1 MARTVLIDSG
11 PIVAA
16 LRRRDQYHDWARAQF
31 EATTEPFLTCEGV
44 ISESLFLL
52 ERAPGGK
59 ASLCNLLGR
68 GIIVPEFSFQE
79 QLTETI
85 HLISRYQDAPM
96 SFADACLVRMAEL
109 RDEAII
115 LTTDTDFRI
124 YRKKSR
130 QVIPLLIPEEPH
142 AKTQSRKGKTK

>member
-16 LRRRDQYHDWARAQF
+16 LRDRDQYHGWARAQF
-31 EATTEPFLTCEGV
+31 ESSTVPFVTCEGV
-44 ISESLFLL
+44 VSESLFLL

-59 ASLCNLLGR
+59 ASLCGLLER
-68 GIIVPEFSFQE
+68 GIIVVDFSFKD
-79 QLTETI
+79 QLTETVR
-85 HLISRYQDAPM
+85 LIRRYQDTPM

-109 RDEAII
+109 RGEAVI

-124 YRKKSR
+124 YRKKGR
-130 QVIPLLIPEEPH
+130 QVIPLLIPE
-142 AKTQSRKGKTK
+142 Q

>member
-11 PIVAA
+11 PIAAA
-16 LRRRDQYHDWARAQF
+16 LRRRDRHHDWARAQF

-59 ASLCNLLGR
+59 ASLCSLLGR
-68 GIIVPEFSFQE
+68 GIIIPDFSFHH

-85 HLISRYQDAPM
+85 RLISRYQDTPM
-96 SFADACLVRMAEL
+96 TFADACLVRMAEL

-115 LTTDTDFRI
+115 LTTDTDFQI
-124 YRKKSR
+124 YRKKGR
-130 QVIPLLIPEEPH
+130 QVIPLLIPE
-142 AKTQSRKGKTK
+142 R